1 MPKDLWPEFDSEQ
14 ALRSPKTVIE
24 EAGAGLEEK
33 TNGIVKF
40 SRMNVSINDNNVE
53 VLFSLYTR
61 ALSYHYPFLRAT
73 FAVDPVYPV
82 TVVADK
88 IADAVSNDESE
99 LIALLDKIFNAP
111 STVATIQ
118 RLMSLSQ

>member
-1 MPKDLWPEFDSEQ
+1 MSKNLWPDFDSEQ

-24 EAGAGLEEK
+24 EAGAGLVEK
-33 TNGIVKF
+33 TKGLVQF
-40 SRMNVSINDNNVE
+40 YRMNVSIKDNKVE

-61 ALSYHYPFLRAT
+61 SLSYHFPFLRAK

-88 IADAVSNDESE
+88 MTDVVANLS
-99 LIALLDKIFNAP
+99 LIHI
-111 STVATIQ
+111 
-118 RLMSLSQ
+118 